1 MYYNN
6 DVEIFLSELKNYI
19 KEKAKLKQ
27 SSVNTYLRK
36 IKKILESGHTVSD
49 LCGGVDRLLE
59 DYSRGGN
66 KYDEYDHGN
75 TKAALNQVRKMIKGD
90 VISSLYISY
99 QEGHSVWSR
108 KNEHVTEYC
117 IKDEKIAFSFNTGR
131 KKIIHK
137 ISPTNIAKLIYILQ
151 EAERKSFL
159 CDQHLQQFTEPSLS
173 VTDAQSPSTYKYTIE
188 SNSGVCF
195 DSLLIDS
202 KNPKRMS
209 LQNQYDQLI
218 CQIIAPYKL

>member
-6 DVEIFLSELKNYI
+6 DVELFLGELKIYI

-36 IKKILESGHTVSD
+36 IKKILEGGHTVSD

-59 DYSRGGN
+59 NYSHGGN
-66 KYDEYDHGN
+66 KYDKDDHGN
-75 TKAALNQVRKMIKGD
+75 TRAALNQVRKMIKGD
-90 VISSLYISY
+90 IISSLYISY

-108 KNEHVTEYC
+108 KDEHVTEYC
-117 IKDEKIAFSFNTGR
+117 IKDEKIAVSFNTSR
-131 KKIIHK
+131 KKIVRK
-137 ISPTNIAKLIYILQ
+137 ISPTNIEKLIYILQ
-151 EAERKSFL
+151 EAEKQMFL
-159 CDQHLQQFTEPSLS
+159 CDQYLQQMTKSSLS
-173 VTDAQSPSTYKYTIE
+173 VADTPSPSTYEYTIG

-195 DSLLIDS
+195 GSLLIES
-202 KNPKRMS
+202 NNPKRMS

-218 CQIIAPYKL
+218 SQIITPFKL